1 MKPKLVYQR
10 DPIESV
16 RPGLERALQERDKE
30 RAKEIVRRFM
40 PERYKWLVDWIA
52 TQTGDG
58 K

>member
-52 TQTGDG
+52 ESC